1 MAVGREPGGWGAP
14 TGDARARCFNTKGH
28 KELLS
33 GMYRSTKIFRV
44 FDGVRFENHKTVWL
58 TAFVF
63 LSLYRNGLCVPLCS
77 FFTRLKWWHG
87 GHGRC
92 ARRRKWRRDHD
103 IAPGAR
109 PCRAPCRGQSR
120 GMQHSQRVL
129 LAKPRT
135 APMARRREPGG
146 PAAKHR
152 ALSQRGARTPH
163 RPWGFPTLPAGPLLI
178 SATDSASIPNAEDK
192 RFLPFSISPISP

>member
-109 PCRAPCRGQSR
+109 PCRAPGADRAAACKTLSVCTMLSHAPRRWRGGASR
-120 GMQHSQRVL
+120 EARRPSIAPYRNGARVL
-129 LAKPRT
+129 PT
-135 APMARRREPGG
+135 ARGG
-146 PAAKHR
+146 SL
-152 ALSQRGARTPH
+152 LS
-163 RPWGFPTLPAGPLLI
+163 RPV
-178 SATDSASIPNAEDK
+178 
-192 RFLPFSISPISP
+192 RY